1 MKQARLGHADGRAR
15 RGLARG
21 FEARPGFGKASIVS
35 PSACGPI
42 HIARGL
48 EKLAGLFLLGCGV
61 KLTLN

>member
-1 MKQARLGHADGRAR
+1 MAGRAGAWRGVSKPGQGSAKGPSSR
-15 RGLARG
+15 RAHVGA
-21 FEARPGFGKASIVS
+21 
-35 PSACGPI
+35 I

>member
-1 MKQARLGHADGRAR
+1 MAGRAGAWR
-15 RGLARG
+15 
-21 FEARPGFGKASIVS
+21 EVSKPGQGSAKGSIVS
-35 PSACGPI
+35 PNACGPI